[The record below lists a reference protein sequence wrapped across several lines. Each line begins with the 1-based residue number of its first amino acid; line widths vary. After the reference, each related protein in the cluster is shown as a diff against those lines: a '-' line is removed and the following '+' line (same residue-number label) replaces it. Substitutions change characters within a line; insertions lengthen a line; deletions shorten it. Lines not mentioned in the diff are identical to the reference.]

1 MTRDTQLV
9 GDMKFQQFF
18 FCRQKS
24 DNCQNINHEMKGHLL
39 EINVRSLLYIL
50 KLDESEYNY
59 AKEESQY
66 QDIPSV
72 PSWVSAT

>member
-1 MTRDTQLV
+1 MRTRDTQLV

-24 DNCQNINHEMKGHLL
+24 DNCQNINHEMEGHLL
-39 EINVRSLLYIL
+39 EINVRSVRSLLYIL

-59 AKEESQY
+59 TREGTPHSIE
-66 QDIPSV
+66 
-72 PSWVSAT
+72 